1 MDLIKRNGMTASGD
15 TAYCFEERKSE
26 AARAFGKSK
35 DPAVLQVESYLSD
48 YGSIQKILEVNRYER
63 EFGASHVQDGFFGRG
78 DPFGETESCLQ
89 ARLYAIRSFV
99 LSIPDTDAKL
109 LLYYHY
115 VHGENLMRCAELLSI
130 SRASVYRLKK
140 RALSLAAALYGEQIP
155 GVI

>member
-1 MDLIKRNGMTASGD
+1 MDLQNRNGMTASGD

-26 AARAFGKSK
+26 ALRAFGKSK
-35 DPAVLQVESYLSD
+35 DPAILSVEGYLSD

-63 EFGASHVQDGFFGRG
+63 EFGSAHASDGFLMRG
-78 DPFGETESCLQ
+78 DPLFENEACLQ
-89 ARLYAIRSFV
+89 ARLYAIRSFI

-109 LLYYHY
+109 LLYYHD
-115 VHGENLMRCAELLSI
+115 VHGDNLMRCAELLHI

-140 RALSLAAALYGEQIP
+140 RALTLAAALYAEQIP